1 MQLAVKRLGERK
13 YETRITRSDG
23 VVFHVLGV
31 GHMFEIP
38 HDLAHYAIE
47 KALGLRYGFWGSV
60 ADGAVFPTMTYVSG
74 RKRPKAEETSRAV
87 LKKNAAH
94 LTEAESLVRIFDA
107 AMEKGLSLHEL
118 KMRLNQ
124 RWAPPELPKREFGE
138 DDISKVRAAWLDVQA
153 QWKHL
158 PIGEELTVI
167 WPD

>member
-1 MQLAVKRLGERK
+1 MQLAVRRLGERN
-13 YETRITRSDG
+13 YETRVTRSDG

-31 GHMFEIP
+31 GHTFEIP

-60 ADGAVFPTMTYVSG
+60 AEGAVFPTMTYVSG
-74 RKRPKAEETSRAV
+74 LRRPKAEETSRAV
-87 LKKNAAH
+87 LKKNAVH

-107 AMEKGLSLHEL
+107 ALEKGLSFQEL

-124 RWAPPELPKREFGE
+124 RWAPPELPKRTFSE
-138 DDISKVRAAWLDVQA
+138 DDFSKVRAAWLDAQA

-158 PIGEELTVI
+158 PIGEELIVV
-167 WPD
+167 WPA